1 MESGAHIRLIL
12 ARATKAIETVDRVSI
27 AQTGL
32 NISDFAILEVL
43 LHKGPLP
50 VNTIGK
56 KVLLTSGS
64 MTTAA
69 NRLLRK
75 GFIKRK
81 QDPSDGRYFYLYL
94 TATGRKLIEHAYEKH
109 SRNLD
114 KIAEVLTEEE
124 RTQLVLLLKKI
135 GRHAHSLKPSNGR
148 IDGLKL

>member
-1 MESGAHIRLIL
+1 MESGAHIRLVL
-12 ARATKAIETVDRVSI
+12 ARAAKAIEIFDRDSI

-69 NRLLRK
+69 DRLVQK
-75 GFIKRK
+75 GYIKRK
-81 QDPSDGRYFYLYL
+81 QDPADGRSFFLHLTTTGRHLIQDAYAKHSNNLEKVADVL
-94 TATGRKLIEHAYEKH
+94 TA
-109 SRNLD
+109 
-114 KIAEVLTEEE
+114 EE
-124 RTQLVLLLKKI
+124 RAQLVLLLKKM
-135 GRHAHSLKPSNGR
+135 GQHAQSLKA
-148 IDGLKL
+148 LQ

>member
-12 ARATKAIETVDRVSI
+12 ARAARAIEVVDRNSI

-56 KVLLTSGS
+56 KLLLTSGS

-69 NRLLRK
+69 NRLIQK
-75 GFIKRK
+75 GYIKRK
-81 QDPSDGRYFYLYL
+81 QDPSDGRCFYLSL
-94 TATGRKLIEHAYEKH
+94 TAVGRRLIENAYQKH
-109 SRNLD
+109 SHNLE
-114 KIAEVLTEEE
+114 KIVEVLTEAE
-124 RTQLVLLLKKI
+124 RSQLASLLKKI
-135 GRHAHSLKPSNGR
+135 GLNAHSLKAF
-148 IDGLKL
+148 

>member
-12 ARATKAIETVDRVSI
+12 ARAAKAIEIFDRDSI
-27 AQTGL
+27 SQTGL

-69 NRLLRK
+69 NRLVRK
-75 GFIKRK
+75 GYIKRK
-81 QDPSDGRYFYLYL
+81 QDPDDGRCFFLHL
-94 TATGRKLIEHAYEKH
+94 TARGRRLIQKAYARTGNFWKVSAMAGFG
-109 SRNLD
+109 SC
-114 KIAEVLTEEE
+114 T
-124 RTQLVLLLKKI
+124 T
-135 GRHAHSLKPSNGR
+135 
-148 IDGLKL
+148 

>member
-12 ARATKAIETVDRVSI
+12 SRATKAIEAVDRASI

-32 NISDFAILEVL
+32 NTSDFEILEVL

-69 NRLLRK
+69 NRLIQK
-75 GFIKRK
+75 GYIKRT
-81 QDPSDGRYFYLYL
+81 QDPSDGRYFYLSL
-94 TATGRKLIEHAYEKH
+94 TALGKKLIQNAYQKH
-109 SRNLD
+109 SRNLE
-114 KIAEVLTEEE
+114 KIAEVLTQAE
-124 RTQLVLLLKKI
+124 RAQLVLLLKKI
-135 GRHAHSLKPSNGR
+135 GWQAHALKPV
-148 IDGLKL
+148 

>member
-12 ARATKAIETVDRVSI
+12 ARAARAIDAVDRNSI

-69 NRLLRK
+69 NRLIQK
-75 GFIKRK
+75 GYIKRK
-81 QDPSDGRYFYLYL
+81 QDPSDGRYFYLSL
-94 TATGRKLIEHAYEKH
+94 TAFGRRLIENAYQKH
-109 SRNLD
+109 SHNLE
-114 KIAEVLTEEE
+114 KIVEVLTEAE
-124 RTQLVLLLKKI
+124 RSQLASLLKKI
-135 GRHAHSLKPSNGR
+135 GLHAHSLKTF
-148 IDGLKL
+148 

>member
-1 MESGAHIRLIL
+1 MVL
-12 ARATKAIETVDRVSI
+12 ARAAKAIEIFDRDSI

-69 NRLLRK
+69 NRLVQK
-75 GFIKRK
+75 GFIKRE
-81 QDPSDGRYFYLYL
+81 QDPSDGRFFHLHL
-94 TATGRKLIEHAYEKH
+94 TTAGRRLIRNAYDGH
-109 SRNLD
+109 SRNLE
-114 KIAEVLTEEE
+114 KIAEVLTDSE
-124 RTQLVLLLKKI
+124 RAQLVLLLKKK
-135 GRHAHSLKPSNGR
+135 RMQRNMCPH
-148 IDGLKL
+148 

>member
-12 ARATKAIETVDRVSI
+12 ARAAKAIENFDRDSI

-69 NRLLRK
+69 NRLVQK
-75 GFIKRK
+75 GYIRRK
-81 QDPSDGRYFYLYL
+81 QDPEDGRCFLLHL
-94 TATGRKLIEHAYEKH
+94 TSAGRRLIRTAYTKH
-109 SRNLD
+109 SRNLE
-114 KIAEVLTEEE
+114 KIAQVLTGTE
-124 RTQLVLLLKKI
+124 RTQLVSLLKKV
-135 GRHAHSLKPSNGR
+135 GRHAQ
-148 IDGLKL
+148 GLRPLE

>member
-12 ARATKAIETVDRVSI
+12 ARAAKAIETVDRASI

-32 NISDFAILEVL
+32 NVSDFAILEVL

-69 NRLLRK
+69 NRLVQK

-94 TATGRKLIEHAYEKH
+94 TTAGRGLIQNAYQKH
-109 SRNLD
+109 SRNLE
-114 KIAEVLTEEE
+114 KIAEVLTELE
-124 RTQLVLLLKKI
+124 RAQLVSLLKKI
-135 GRHAHSLKPSNGR
+135 GRHAHSLRPF
-148 IDGLKL
+148 

>member
-12 ARATKAIETVDRVSI
+12 ARAAKAIENFDRDSI
-27 AQTGL
+27 TQTGL

-69 NRLLRK
+69 NRLMKK
-75 GFIKRK
+75 GYIKRK
-81 QDPSDGRYFYLYL
+81 QDPSDGRFFYLHL
-94 TATGRKLIEHAYEKH
+94 TTSGRRLIQNAYARH
-109 SRNLD
+109 SRNLE
-114 KIAEVLTEEE
+114 KVAEVLTDAE
-124 RTQLVLLLKKI
+124 RGQLVSLLRKV
-135 GRHAHSLKPSNGR
+135 GRHAQALKP
-148 IDGLKL
+148 LK

>member
-12 ARATKAIETVDRVSI
+12 ARAAKAIETLDRASI

-69 NRLLRK
+69 NRLVQK

-81 QDPSDGRYFYLYL
+81 QDPSDGRYFYLHL
-94 TATGRKLIEHAYEKH
+94 TAAGRGLIQNAYEKH

-114 KIAEVLTEEE
+114 KMAEVLNEEE
-124 RTQLVLLLKKI
+124 RAQLVSLLKKI
-135 GRHAHSLKPSNGR
+135 GRHAHSVKPF
-148 IDGLKL
+148 

>member
-12 ARATKAIETVDRVSI
+12 ARAAKAIEKFDRDSI
-27 AQTGL
+27 VQTGL

-69 NRLLRK
+69 NRLVQK
-75 GFIKRK
+75 SYIKRK
-81 QDPSDGRYFYLYL
+81 QDPSDGRFFFLHL
-94 TATGRKLIEHAYEKH
+94 TTSGRRLIKNAYAKH
-109 SRNLD
+109 SHNLE
-114 KIAEVLTEEE
+114 KIAEVLTDAE
-124 RTQLVLLLKKI
+124 RSQLVKLLKKI
-135 GRHAHSLKPSNGR
+135 GQHTQSVDPG
-148 IDGLKL
+148 

>member
-1 MESGAHIRLIL
+1 MESGAHIRLVL
-12 ARATKAIETVDRVSI
+12 ARAAKAIEIFDRDSI

-69 NRLLRK
+69 NRLVQK
-75 GFIKRK
+75 GYIKRK
-81 QDPSDGRYFYLYL
+81 QDPTDGRFYFLHL
-94 TATGRKLIEHAYEKH
+94 TAAGRRLIQNAYAKH
-109 SRNLD
+109 SRNLEM
-114 KIAEVLTEEE
+114 IAEVLTEAE
-124 RTQLVLLLKKI
+124 RFQLVSQLKKI
-135 GRHAHSLKPSNGR
+135 GRYAQALTSSK
-148 IDGLKL
+148 

>member
-1 MESGAHIRLIL
+1 MESGAHIRLVL
-12 ARATKAIETVDRVSI
+12 ARAAKAIEIFDRDSI

-69 NRLLRK
+69 NRLVQK
-75 GFIKRK
+75 GFIKRE
-81 QDPSDGRYFYLYL
+81 QDPSDGRFFHLHL
-94 TATGRKLIEHAYEKH
+94 TTAGRRLIRNAYDGH
-109 SRNLD
+109 SRNLE
-114 KIAEVLTEEE
+114 KIAEVLTDSE
-124 RTQLVLLLKKI
+124 RAQLVLLLKKI
-135 GRHAHSLKPSNGR
+135 GQHAKLLKPL
-148 IDGLKL
+148 D

>member
-12 ARATKAIETVDRVSI
+12 ARAAKAIETVDRASI

-94 TATGRKLIEHAYEKH
+94 TVAGRRLIQHAYEKH

-114 KIAEVLTEEE
+114 KIAGVLTEEE
-124 RTQLVLLLKKI
+124 RAQLVSLLKKI
-135 GRHAHSLKPSNGR
+135 GRHAHSLKPFNG
-148 IDGLKL
+148 

>member
-1 MESGAHIRLIL
+1 MESGAHIRLVL
-12 ARATKAIETVDRVSI
+12 ARAAKAIEIFDRDSI

-69 NRLLRK
+69 DRLVQKGYIERK
-75 GFIKRK
+75 P
-81 QDPSDGRYFYLYL
+81 DPSDGRIFYLHL
-94 TATGRKLIEHAYEKH
+94 TTDGRRLIQSAYARHA
-109 SRNLD
+109 RNLE
-114 KIAEVLTEEE
+114 KIAEVLTEAE
-124 RTQLVLLLKKI
+124 RAQLVSLLKKI
-135 GRHAHSLKPSNGR
+135 GQHTQSLKALES
-148 IDGLKL
+148 KY

>member
-12 ARATKAIETVDRVSI
+12 ARAAKAIDEVDRASI

-69 NRLLRK
+69 NRLIQK
-75 GFIKRK
+75 GYIKRK
-81 QDPSDGRYFYLYL
+81 RDPSDGRCFYLSL
-94 TATGRKLIEHAYEKH
+94 TAAGRKLIENAYQKH
-109 SRNLD
+109 SSNLD
-114 KIAEVLTEEE
+114 KIADVLNEAE
-124 RTQLVLLLKKI
+124 RAQLVSLLKKI
-135 GRHAHSLKPSNGR
+135 GWHAHSFKP
-148 IDGLKL
+148 L

>member
-12 ARATKAIETVDRVSI
+12 ARAAKSIEKFDRDSI

-69 NRLLRK
+69 NRLVRK
-75 GFIKRK
+75 GYIKRE
-81 QDPSDGRYFYLYL
+81 QDPSDGRFFFLHL
-94 TATGRKLIEHAYEKH
+94 TTSGHRLIQNAYAKH
-109 SRNLD
+109 SRNLER
-114 KIAEVLTEEE
+114 ITEVLTEVE

-135 GRHAHSLKPSNGR
+135 GQHANSLKP
-148 IDGLKL
+148 LKQKF

>member
-12 ARATKAIETVDRVSI
+12 ARAARAIEAVDRNSI

-69 NRLLRK
+69 NRLIQK
-75 GFIKRK
+75 GYIKRK
-81 QDPSDGRYFYLYL
+81 QDPSDGRCFYLSL
-94 TATGRKLIEHAYEKH
+94 TAVGRRLIENAYQKH
-109 SRNLD
+109 SHNLE
-114 KIAEVLTEEE
+114 KIVEVLTEAE
-124 RTQLVLLLKKI
+124 RSQLASLLKKI
-135 GRHAHSLKPSNGR
+135 GLHAHSLKAF
-148 IDGLKL
+148 

>member
-1 MESGAHIRLIL
+1 MVL
-12 ARATKAIETVDRVSI
+12 ARAAKAIEIFDRDSI

-69 NRLLRK
+69 NRLVQK
-75 GFIKRK
+75 GFIKRE
-81 QDPSDGRYFYLYL
+81 QDPSDGRFFHLHL
-94 TATGRKLIEHAYEKH
+94 TTAGRRLIRNAYDGH
-109 SRNLD
+109 SRNLE
-114 KIAEVLTEEE
+114 KIAEVLTDSE
-124 RTQLVLLLKKI
+124 RAQLVLLLKKI
-135 GRHAHSLKPSNGR
+135 GQHAKLLKPL
-148 IDGLKL
+148 D

>member
-12 ARATKAIETVDRVSI
+12 ARAAKAIENFDRDSI
-27 AQTGL
+27 VQTGL

-69 NRLLRK
+69 NRLVQK
-75 GFIKRK
+75 GYIKRK
-81 QDPSDGRYFYLYL
+81 QDPSDGRFFFLHL
-94 TATGRKLIEHAYEKH
+94 TPAGRRLIKNAYAKH
-109 SRNLD
+109 SHNLE
-114 KIAEVLTEEE
+114 KIAEVLTDAE
-124 RTQLVLLLKKI
+124 RSQLVKLLKKI
-135 GRHAHSLKPSNGR
+135 GQHAQSVDPG
-148 IDGLKL
+148 